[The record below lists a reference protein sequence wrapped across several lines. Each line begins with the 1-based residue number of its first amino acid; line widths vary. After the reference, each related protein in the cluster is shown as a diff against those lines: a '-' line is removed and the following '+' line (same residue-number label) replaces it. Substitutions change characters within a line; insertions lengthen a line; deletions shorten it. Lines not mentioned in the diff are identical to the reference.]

1 MLTDLRL
8 ALRMF
13 RRAPGFSAIAVLVIA
28 LGAGA
33 NATVFSVVRAVLIEP
48 LPFAAPDRLV
58 SIWPGTF
65 LSNGDLEFARER
77 TRTLAAIA
85 AVSPGWSVSMTGAG
99 DPVRWTAA
107 KVSANL
113 FDVLGATPLLG
124 RTLHAGE
131 DLPGRTRVIVLSHA
145 AWQSQFAGDQRV
157 IGRTISVEGAPH
169 QVVGVMRPDFELL
182 GRRADVWM
190 PFPFD
195 RSSSQWKMRAAQ
207 GIARLADGVDAGA
220 AGTELRSLAPD
231 WRQALGYGTEWGR
244 DAAAEPVRATSI
256 GETRDPL
263 LLLAGA
269 VGLIVLLTATNLGT
283 LLMGRHVGRLRE
295 LGMRTAL
302 GATRARIIRQALV
315 ESGVLAIAGA
325 AAGAIAAWLALPAF
339 IALLPA
345 DMPRLAAIAVDVP
358 VLATVV
364 MVSVIAVLVFGVAP
378 TLIADRPGR
387 LTASLRVEIG
397 RASGPGPAARR
408 ALHVLVVGQVA
419 LATVIGAGALL
430 MARSLS
436 ALGNVP
442 PGFDPERVLT
452 LKIQPSGPDARELSR
467 AVEYYRRVMNAVS
480 AVPGVLQV
488 GAINHLPLSGYN
500 WVAPV
505 RAGDQPLA
513 PGSTPPRISWR
524 MIDGPYFTAMT
535 IPIRAGR
542 AFTDLDGPASEQV
555 AIVND
560 AFAERFFGSPA
571 AAVGRIIQIG
581 FGPTETASTVVGV
594 VGSVRHTSLAEAP
607 APEFYRPLAQT
618 LPVAVA
624 VVAKTAGRPDGVAPA
639 VRQAVW
645 SVNRDVPIADMQP
658 LASVLAST
666 LGRPRLMAVVLTV
679 FGLVGLAV
687 VICGV
692 YGVTAYFV
700 RLRQKEMGIRLAL
713 GAAPADVGRLVLGQG
728 LAYAL
733 AGLGIGLPAALA
745 ASALIRSLLYGT
757 SPADPLTFV
766 ALAAVILAASIS
778 ATLVPALRARRVN
791 PASVLRQT

>member
-1 MLTDLRL
+1 MLADLRL

-48 LPFAAPDRLV
+48 LPFAQPDRLV

-65 LSNGDLEFARER
+65 LSNGDLEFARAR
-77 TRTLAAIA
+77 SRSLAAIG

-113 FDVLGATPLLG
+113 FDVLGASPLLG
-124 RTLHAGE
+124 RTFGAGE
-131 DLPGRTRVIVLSHA
+131 DLPGRTV
-145 AWQSQFAGDQRV
+145 
-157 IGRTISVEGAPH
+157 SVDSAPY
-169 QVVGVMRPDFELL
+169 QIVGVMRADFELL

-195 RSSSQWKMRAAQ
+195 RASSQWKMRAAQ
-207 GIARLADGVDAGA
+207 GIARLADGVGTGA

-231 WRQALGYGTEWGR
+231 WRQALGYGTDWGR
-244 DAAAEPVRATSI
+244 DAAAEPLRATSI

-269 VGLIVLLTATNLGT
+269 VGLIVLLTAANLGT

-295 LGMRTAL
+295 LGVRTAL
-302 GATRARIIRQALV
+302 GATRGRIIRHAVV
-315 ESGVLAIAGA
+315 ESGVLAMAGA
-325 AAGAIAAWLALPAF
+325 VAGAVAAWLTLPAF

-345 DMPRLAAIAVDVP
+345 DMPRIAAIAVDVP

-364 MVSVIAVLVFGVAP
+364 MVSVIAVLTFGVAP

-387 LTASLRVEIG
+387 LTASLRVA
-397 RASGPGPAARR
+397 ASGPAPAARR
-408 ALHVLVVGQVA
+408 ALHLLVVGQVA

-442 PGFDPERVLT
+442 PGFDHERVLT
-452 LKIQPSGPDARELSR
+452 LKIQPAGPDARELGR
-467 AVEYYRRVMNAVS
+467 AVEYYRRVMSAIA

-505 RAGDQPLA
+505 RMGDQPVA

-571 AAVGRIIQIG
+571 AAVGRIIHIGG
-581 FGPTETASTVVGV
+581 FGPEAPATVVGV

-607 APEFYRPLAQT
+607 VPEFYRPLAQT

-624 VVAKTAGRPDGVAPA
+624 VVAKTTGRPDGVAPA

-658 LASVLAST
+658 LASVLGST
-666 LGRPRLMAVVLTV
+666 LGRPRLMTIVLAV
-679 FGLVGLAV
+679 FGLVGLTV

-692 YGVTAYFV
+692 YGVAAYFV

-713 GAAPADVGRLVLGQG
+713 GAAPADIGRLVLGQG

-733 AGLGIGLPAALA
+733 AGLGVGLPAALA
-745 ASALIRSLLYGT
+745 ASALIRNLLYGT
-757 SPADPLTFV
+757 SSTDPLTFV
-766 ALAAVILAASIS
+766 ALSAVILAATIC

>member
-1 MLTDLRL
+1 MLADLRL
-8 ALRMF
+8 ALRLF

-48 LPFAAPDRLV
+48 LPFAQPDRLV

-65 LSNGDLEFARER
+65 LSNGDLEFARAR
-77 TRTLAAIA
+77 SRSLAAIG

-113 FDVLGATPLLG
+113 FDVLGAAPLLG
-124 RTLHAGE
+124 RTFGAGE
-131 DLPGRTRVIVLSHA
+131 DLPGRTGVIVLSHA
-145 AWQSQFAGDQRV
+145 AWQSQFAGDPLV
-157 IGRTISVEGAPH
+157 IGRTVSVESAPY
-169 QVVGVMRPDFELL
+169 QIVGVMRADFELL

-195 RSSSQWKMRAAQ
+195 RGSSQWKMRASQ
-207 GIARLADGVDAGA
+207 GVARLADGADVGG
-220 AGTELRSLAPD
+220 AGTELKGLAPD
-231 WRQALGYGTEWGR
+231 WRQALGYGTEFGR
-244 DAAAEPVRATSI
+244 DAATEPLRATSI
-256 GETRDPL
+256 GATRDPL

-295 LGMRTAL
+295 IGMRTAL
-302 GATRARIIRQALV
+302 GATRGRIIRQAVV

-345 DMPRLAAIAVDVP
+345 DMPRMAAIAVDVP

-364 MVSVIAVLVFGVAP
+364 MISVVAVLTFGVAP

-387 LTASLRVEIG
+387 LTASLRVAA
-397 RASGPGPAARR
+397 ASPGPAARR
-408 ALHVLVVGQVA
+408 ALHLLVVGQVA

-436 ALGNVP
+436 ALGDVP

-452 LKIQPSGPDARELSR
+452 LKIQPAGPDARELGR
-467 AVEYYRRVMNAVS
+467 AIEYYRRVMTAVS
-480 AVPGVLQV
+480 AVPGVLEV

-500 WVAPV
+500 WVAPLRV
-505 RAGDQPLA
+505 GEQALA

-524 MIDGPYFTAMT
+524 MIDGSYFTAMT

-542 AFTDLDGPASEQV
+542 TFTDLDGPASEQV
-555 AIVND
+555 AVVND
-560 AFAERFFGSPA
+560 AFAQRFFGSPA
-571 AAVGRIIQIG
+571 AAMGRVIHIGG
-581 FGPTETASTVVGV
+581 FGPETPATIVGV

-624 VVAKTAGRPDGVAPA
+624 VVAKTAGRPDSVAPA

-658 LASVLAST
+658 LASVLGST
-666 LGRPRLMAVVLTV
+666 LGRPRLMTIVLAV

-687 VICGV
+687 VTCGV
-692 YGVTAYFV
+692 YGVAAYFV

-728 LAYAL
+728 LKYAI
-733 AGLGIGLPAALA
+733 AGLVVGLPAALMG
-745 ASALIRSLLYGT
+745 SSLIRSLLYGT
-757 SPADPLTFV
+757 SPSDPLTFM
-766 ALAAVILAASIS
+766 ALAAVILVTTTC
-778 ATLVPALRARRVN
+778 ATVVPALRARRVN

>member
-1 MLTDLRL
+1 MFTDLRL
-8 ALRMF
+8 ALRLF

-65 LSNGDLEFARER
+65 LSNGDLEFARQR
-77 TRTLAAIA
+77 TRRLAAIA

-113 FDVLGATPLLG
+113 FDVLGAAPLLG
-124 RTLHAGE
+124 RTFAVGE

-145 AWQSQFAGDQRV
+145 AWQSQLAGDPRV
-157 IGRTISVEGAPH
+157 IGRAISVEGAPH
-169 QVVGVMRPDFELL
+169 QIVGVMRPDFELL

-195 RSSSQWKMRAAQ
+195 RAGSQWTMRASQ
-207 GIARLADGVDAGA
+207 GVARLADGVDAAA
-220 AGTELRSLAPD
+220 AGTELRSLAVD
-231 WRQALGYGTEWGR
+231 WRQSLGYGSEWGR
-244 DAAAEPVRATSI
+244 DGAIEPLRATSI
-256 GETRDPL
+256 GATRDPL

-295 LGMRTAL
+295 MGMRTAL
-302 GATRARIIRQALV
+302 GATRARIVRQAVV

-345 DMPRLAAIAVDVP
+345 DMPRIAAIAVDVP
-358 VLATVV
+358 VLAAVV
-364 MVSVIAVLVFGVAP
+364 MVSVFAVLVFGVGP
-378 TLIADRPGR
+378 TLLADRPGR
-387 LTASLRVEIG
+387 LTASLRVA
-397 RASGPGPAARR
+397 ASSPGPAARR
-408 ALHVLVVGQVA
+408 ALHLLVVGQVA

-436 ALGNVP
+436 ALGDVP

-452 LKIQPSGPDARELSR
+452 LKIQPAGPDAREVGR
-467 AVEYYRRVMNAVS
+467 AVDYYRRVMTAVA

-505 RAGDQPLA
+505 RPGDQPIA

-524 MIDGPYFTAMT
+524 MIDGSYFTAMT

-542 AFTDLDGPASEQV
+542 AFTDLDGPLSEQV

-581 FGPTETASTVVGV
+581 FGQTETATTVIGV
-594 VGSVRHTSLAEAP
+594 VGSVRHVSLAEAP

-624 VVAKTAGRPDGVAPA
+624 LVAKTAGPPDGVAPA
-639 VRQAVW
+639 VRRAVW

-658 LASVLAST
+658 LASVLGST
-666 LGRPRLMAVVLTV
+666 LGRPRLMTIVLAV

-692 YGVTAYFV
+692 YGVAAYFV

-713 GAAPADVGRLVLGQG
+713 GAAPADVARLVLGQG

-733 AGLGIGLPAALA
+733 AGLGVGLPAALA
-745 ASALIRSLLYGT
+745 ASALIRNLLYGT
-757 SPADPLTFV
+757 SPGDPLTFV
-766 ALAAVILAASIS
+766 TLTAMILAATVC

-791 PASVLRQT
+791 PASVLRQG

>member
-1 MLTDLRL
+1 MLADLRL
-8 ALRMF
+8 ALRMV
-13 RRAPGFSAIAVLVIA
+13 RRAPGFSAIAILVIA

-58 SIWPGTF
+58 SIWPGAF

-77 TRTLAAIA
+77 TRSLAGIGG
-85 AVSPGWSVSMTGAG
+85 VSPGWSVSMTGAG

-113 FDVLGATPLLG
+113 FDVLGAAPLVG
-124 RTLHAGE
+124 RTFSAGE

-145 AWQSQFAGDQRV
+145 AWQSQFGGDRTV
-157 IGRTISVEGAPH
+157 VGRSISVDGAPH
-169 QVVGVMRPDFELL
+169 QVVGVMRADFELL

-195 RSSSQWKMRAAQ
+195 RGSSQWKMRAAQ
-207 GIARLADGVDAGA
+207 GIARLADGADVEAA
-220 AGTELRSLAPD
+220 AGELRALAPD
-231 WRQALGYGTEWGR
+231 WRQALGYGAEFGR
-244 DAAAEPVRATSI
+244 DAAAEPLRATSI
-256 GETRDPL
+256 GEARDPL

-269 VGLIVLLTATNLGT
+269 VGLIVLLTAANLGT

-295 LGMRTAL
+295 LGLRTAL
-302 GATRARIIRQALV
+302 GATRGRIIRQAVV
-315 ESGVLAIAGA
+315 ESGVLAVAGA

-339 IALLPA
+339 ISLLPA
-345 DMPRLAAIAVDVP
+345 EMPRLAVIAVDLP

-364 MVSVIAVLVFGVAP
+364 LVSVIAVLAFGVAP
-378 TLIADRPGR
+378 TLLADRPGR
-387 LTASLRVEIG
+387 LTASLRVA
-397 RASGPGPAARR
+397 ASSPSPSARR
-408 ALHVLVVGQVA
+408 ALHLLVVGQVA

-436 ALGNVP
+436 ALGHVP
-442 PGFDPERVLT
+442 PGFDPDRVLT
-452 LKIQPSGPDARELSR
+452 LKIQPAGPDARELGR
-467 AVEYYRRVMNAVS
+467 AVDYYRRVMASVA

-505 RAGDQPLA
+505 RVGESA
-513 PGSTPPRISWR
+513 PGAAPPRIAWR
-524 MIDGPYFTAMT
+524 MIDGSYFTAMA
-535 IPIRAGR
+535 IPVRAGR
-542 AFTDLDGPASEQV
+542 AFTDRDGPASEQV

-560 AFAERFFGSPA
+560 VLAERYFGSPA
-571 AAVGRIIQIG
+571 AAVGRIIHIGG
-581 FGPTETASTVVGV
+581 FGPETPATVVGV
-594 VGSVRHTSLAEAP
+594 VGSVRHTSLAEP
-607 APEFYRPLAQT
+607 PGPEFYRPLAQT

-624 VVAKTAGRPDGVAPA
+624 VVAKTAGPPDLIASA

-645 SVNRDVPIADMQP
+645 AVNREVPIADMQP
-658 LASVLAST
+658 LASVLAGT
-666 LGRPRLMAVVLTV
+666 LGRPRLMTIVLTV

-687 VICGV
+687 VVCGV
-692 YGVTAYFV
+692 YGVAAYFV

-728 LAYAL
+728 LTYAV
-733 AGLGIGLPAALA
+733 AGLVIGLPAALA
-745 ASALIRSLLYGT
+745 ASSLIRSLLYGT
-757 SPADPLTFV
+757 SPSDPLTFV
-766 ALAAVILAASIS
+766 ALAAVILAATIC

-791 PASVLRQT
+791 PATVLRQG

>member
-1 MLTDLRL
+1 MLADLRL
-8 ALRMF
+8 AFRMF
-13 RRAPGFSAIAVLVIA
+13 RRAPGFSAIAVLVVA

-65 LSNGDLEFARER
+65 LSNGDLEFVRER
-77 TRTLAAIA
+77 TRSLAAIA

-113 FDVLGATPLLG
+113 FEVLGATPLVG
-124 RTLHAGE
+124 RTLTAGE

-145 AWQSQFAGDQRV
+145 AWQTQFSGDRNAV
-157 IGRTISVEGAPH
+157 GRTISVEGAPH
-169 QVVGVMRPDFELL
+169 QIVGVMPAEFELL

-207 GIARLADGVDAGA
+207 GIARLADGVEVGA

-231 WRQALGYGTEWGR
+231 WRQALGYGADWGR
-244 DAAAEPVRATSI
+244 DAAAEPLQEASI

-269 VGLIVLLTATNLGT
+269 VGLIVLLTAANLGT

-295 LGMRTAL
+295 LGVRTAL
-302 GATRARIIRQALV
+302 GATRGRIIRQAVV
-315 ESGVLAIAGA
+315 ESGVLAMAGA
-325 AAGAIAAWLALPAF
+325 AAGAVAAWLALPAF

-364 MVSVIAVLVFGVAP
+364 VVSVVAVLAFGVVP

-387 LTASLRVEIG
+387 LTASLRVG
-397 RASGPGPAARR
+397 PSGPGPAARR
-408 ALHVLVVGQVA
+408 ALHLLVVGQVA

-442 PGFDPERVLT
+442 PGFDPQHVLT
-452 LKIQPSGPDARELSR
+452 LKIQPAGPDARELSR
-467 AVEYYRRVMNAVS
+467 AVEYYRRVLSAVA
-480 AVPGVLQV
+480 AVPGVLQA

-542 AFTDLDGPASEQV
+542 TFTDLDGPASEQV

-560 AFAERFFGSPA
+560 AFAERFFGSSA
-571 AAVGRIIQIG
+571 AAVGRIIHIGG
-581 FGPTETASTVVGV
+581 FGPETPATVVGV

-624 VVAKTAGRPDGVAPA
+624 VVARTAGRPDGVAPA

-658 LASVLAST
+658 LASVLGST
-666 LGRPRLMAVVLTV
+666 LGRPRLMAIVLTV
-679 FGLVGLAV
+679 LGLVGLAV
-687 VICGV
+687 VTCGV
-692 YGVTAYFV
+692 YGVAAYFV

-733 AGLGIGLPAALA
+733 AGLGVGLPAALA
-745 ASALIRSLLYGT
+745 ASALIRNLLYGT

-766 ALAAVILAASIS
+766 VLSAVILAATAC
-778 ATLVPALRARRVN
+778 ATLVPAMRARRVN
-791 PASVLRQT
+791 PANVLRQG